1 MLVFAL
7 FILPSDVHTMI
18 EFAGSKRLLVK
29 FVANSKKKLYIDG
42 KVQLCHLY
50 IALTHYAR
58 CVDDKHVKFF

>member
-7 FILPSDVHTMI
+7 SILPVDLHTMI

-29 FVANSKKKLYIDG
+29 FVANSKMKLYIGG
-42 KVQLCHLY
+42 KVELCHLY

-58 CVDDKHVKFF
+58 CVHDKHVKFF